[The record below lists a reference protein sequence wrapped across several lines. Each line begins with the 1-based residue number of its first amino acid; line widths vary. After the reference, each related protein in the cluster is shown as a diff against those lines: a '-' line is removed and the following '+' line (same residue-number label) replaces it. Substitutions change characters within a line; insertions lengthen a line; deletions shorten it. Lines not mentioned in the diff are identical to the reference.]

1 MTLFAE
7 PDPYQKKPN
16 GPIKSERLF
25 NELFT
30 APTNRHHVYQE
41 EDFDDPERR
50 QPQVPPRRFQTDR
63 PDITDKI
70 TVSLAYHPPNDEN
83 EKPKVFI

>member
-1 MTLFAE
+1 VTLFAE
-7 PDPYQKKPN
+7 PDPYQKKQN

-30 APTNRHHVYQE
+30 APTNRRQIYKD
-41 EDFDDPERR
+41 EDSDDQQKPKA
-50 QPQVPPRRFQTDR
+50 PPRRFQTDR
-63 PDITDKI
+63 PEITDKI

-83 EKPKVFI
+83 EKPKMFI